1 MDSTAD
7 DDSVPDEPATNGER
21 SDAEQN
27 GADDAD
33 RQTTDSEDSYTAQP
47 AALRRQQ
54 FLFAVVGSL
63 IGGGAL
69 AVSLIQRYPAY
80 RTLWILAGGMAGIL
94 LFRLISGSIFPGEGA
109 ASDSTAESEKPDT
122 EGHSAG
128 DSDAESP
135 DSGTSTE

>member
-1 MDSTAD
+1 MTSTAD
-7 DDSVPDEPATNGER
+7 DDSVSDEPATNGER
-21 SDAEQN
+21 SDGEQD

-54 FLFAVVGSL
+54 FFFAVVGSL

-80 RTLWILAGGMAGIL
+80 RTLWILAGGIGGIL
-94 LFRLISGSIFPGEGA
+94 LFRLISGSIFPGDVA
-109 ASDSTAESEKPDT
+109 ASDGAEDSEKSDT
-122 EGHSAG
+122 GGNPAG
-128 DSDAESP
+128 DSDTESP

>member
-1 MDSTAD
+1 MDSTAE
-7 DDSVPDEPATNGER
+7 DDSVPDEPATKGES
-21 SDAEQN
+21 SDGEQN
-27 GADDAD
+27 GADDSG

-94 LFRLISGSIFPGEGA
+94 LFRLISGSIFPGEVA
-109 ASDSTAESEKPDT
+109 ASDGAEDSE
-122 EGHSAG
+122 GSGAGGNSAD
-128 DSDAESP
+128 DSDTKSP